1 MFSCAELGILSYV
14 RHVVTSYRIH
24 VWRLENLAAIQKAKA
39 VYEVEIMKGRIEII
53 NMLGE
58 SVSVSVVD
66 DNGTVTV
73 TIDRPEDKIVLSSL
87 CPGDIF
93 RAGGTEYIVLAQ
105 HESGTASVVRRDPLE
120 GSMVFDPHD
129 NNWKTSGVR
138 AFLNGQYLETLTETF
153 GLGNITDCVT
163 DMLSLDGLNDFGKC
177 VDKISLLDID
187 QYRKYRK
194 YLGQP
199 LDRPWWLVTPDS
211 APSGFSGNSV
221 LYVGEAGDIGVQPC
235 SFSGAVRPFLTL
247 RSDVCVELVRRYE
260 VGRWR

>member
-1 MFSCAELGILSYV
+1 MEEKI
-14 RHVVTSYRIH
+14 R
-24 VWRLENLAAIQKAKA
+24 
-39 VYEVEIMKGRIEII
+39 II
-53 NMLGE
+53 NRLGE
-58 SVSVSVVD
+58 SVSVSVGN

-73 TIDRPEDKIVLSSL
+73 TIDRPEDRAELSSL

-93 RAGGTEYIVLAQ
+93 RAGGEEYIVLEQYGNSKA
-105 HESGTASVVRRDPLE
+105 AVVRRDPLE
-120 GSMVFDPHD
+120 GSMVFDPHGCS
-129 NNWKTSGVR
+129 WKTSRVR
-138 AFLNGQYLETLTETF
+138 EFLNGQYLETLTETF

-221 LYVGEAGDIGVQPC
+221 LYVGEAGDIGFQPC
-235 SFSGAVRPFLTL
+235 SFSSAVRPFFML
-247 RSDVCVELVRRYE
+247 RSDVRVGLVRRYE
-260 VGRWR
+260 VDRWR